1 MKIRR
6 LDLKAFGPFTDQ
18 TIDFDSKEP
27 GLHIIFGPNEAGKSS
42 ALRALKAL
50 LYGFHE
56 RTSDNFKH
64 ANDQLLVGGSIEGPG
79 GKELTFNRRKK
90 RKADLLDLA
99 GNPLDPG
106 ALDNFLHGIEP
117 SLFES
122 LYGIDHKTLV
132 EGGKDILDQKGEVGQ
147 ALFAAGTG
155 ISSLKK
161 ILDALEAEADEL
173 FKDRGSKQQINLA
186 IKEYKELKK
195 TVKEASLLPSTW
207 KEHQKRLL
215 NAEAEHSRLE
225 DESRQKSAEV
235 HRLDRLRKAIPELAV
250 LEDLQKQLL
259 ELGDVVVLPPEFTE
273 QLREVE
279 QDMRDAKLQLDIKQ
293 TRIKTLQE
301 KQGGIIL
308 NQAFLDHAES
318 IEDLYQRL
326 GEYRKGQHDR
336 IGLNGMRITHR
347 KDAGSLIEEIRP
359 DLTLK
364 DADILR
370 PVVNKKRTIQDLSS
384 QYKALNQQSLQV
396 KKQKETAEKE
406 LENIAVALSNQ
417 PAPRET
423 DGLEKA
429 IKLARRAGDIDD
441 QIDNISREI
450 SVGKKNCQAE
460 LNRLGLWSG
469 DLEQL
474 LELTLPLLDTVRRF
488 EMDYGQLDQE
498 RQHLKS
504 DRYNAESEMKEAKT
518 ESKEIAY
525 EGEVPSEQDLEL
537 TRKKRQDGWQLLRR
551 KWIDGVDISKE
562 AQEYEPGQ
570 AVHDAY
576 EKNVEQADLIADRL
590 RREATRVAKAASLR
604 ARIEA
609 LEEKIREIDQ
619 QEKELAVQKENIDAK
634 WSAQWSPTRIT
645 PLTPKEMLA
654 WLSDIEKLRYKVTD
668 ILNREKEASDKDRR
682 REQYRNSLINELKD
696 MGVREDF
703 ASSELAP
710 VLVYGE
716 SILDD
721 IARQK
726 TEREMLS
733 DKQEQAKKALVNARE
748 EQKEADAAKVQ
759 WQEKWDNAL
768 AVLGLKDKILP
779 SEALDL
785 LETIEEIMDKL
796 EKAKDFQSRIDGID
810 RDADKFKDD
819 VLTLLEQTAPDLKK
833 LSPDQAALQLYDVLG
848 KAKQAKGFLK
858 KNKEEIEALAAE
870 AEDDKKNLQ
879 SMDERLAALI
889 KEARCVKSEDLA
901 EVIRKSVEHQRL
913 HDKISDAKS
922 SLAKVSEGISLEEI
936 KHQAD
941 EVNIDELQGQ
951 IESLR
956 RQIDEELKP
965 RIEDALKLIGEER
978 KELKL
983 MDGSG
988 LAADA
993 AEKME
998 QVASRI
1004 RRHVDQYT
1012 KIKLAAMVLKDE
1024 MERYRQ
1030 ENQDPILRIA
1040 SRYFSE
1046 LTLGSFAE
1054 LRTDIDDNDNPI
1066 LIGLRQDDS
1075 RVYVDGMSDGT
1086 CDQLYLALRLATL
1099 ESRLE
1104 TSEPMP
1110 FIVDDILI
1118 NFDDERS
1125 KATIKVLAELS
1136 KRNQVIL
1143 FTHHRQIVEEAK
1155 NIKEPGI
1162 IHVHELQSSWI

>member
-1 MKIRR
+1 
-6 LDLKAFGPFTDQ
+6 
-18 TIDFDSKEP
+18 
-27 GLHIIFGPNEAGKSS
+27 
-42 ALRALKAL
+42 
-50 LYGFHE
+50 
-56 RTSDNFKH
+56 
-64 ANDQLLVGGSIEGPG
+64 
-79 GKELTFNRRKK
+79 
-90 RKADLLDLA
+90 
-99 GNPLDPG
+99 
-106 ALDNFLHGIEP
+106 
-117 SLFES
+117 
-122 LYGIDHKTLV
+122 
-132 EGGKDILDQKGEVGQ
+132 
-147 ALFAAGTG
+147 
-155 ISSLKK
+155 
-161 ILDALEAEADEL
+161 
-173 FKDRGSKQQINLA
+173 
-186 IKEYKELKK
+186 
-195 TVKEASLLPSTW
+195 
-207 KEHQKRLL
+207 
-215 NAEAEHSRLE
+215 
-225 DESRQKSAEV
+225 
-235 HRLDRLRKAIPELAV
+235 
-250 LEDLQKQLL
+250 
-259 ELGDVVVLPPEFTE
+259 
-273 QLREVE
+273 
-279 QDMRDAKLQLDIKQ
+279 
-293 TRIKTLQE
+293 
-301 KQGGIIL
+301 
-308 NQAFLDHAES
+308 
-318 IEDLYQRL
+318 
-326 GEYRKGQHDR
+326 
-336 IGLNGMRITHR
+336 
-347 KDAGSLIEEIRP
+347 
-359 DLTLK
+359 
-364 DADILR
+364 
-370 PVVNKKRTIQDLSS
+370 
-384 QYKALNQQSLQV
+384 
-396 KKQKETAEKE
+396 
-406 LENIAVALSNQ
+406 
-417 PAPRET
+417 
-423 DGLEKA
+423 
-429 IKLARRAGDIDD
+429 
-441 QIDNISREI
+441 
-450 SVGKKNCQAE
+450 
-460 LNRLGLWSG
+460 
-469 DLEQL
+469 
-474 LELTLPLLDTVRRF
+474 
-488 EMDYGQLDQE
+488 MDYGQLDQE
-498 RQHLKS
+498 RQQLKS
-504 DRYNAESEMKEAKT
+504 DRYNTESEMKDAKT

-525 EGEVPSEQDLEL
+525 EGEVPSEQDLAL

-551 KWIDGVDISKE
+551 KWIDGDDISKE
-562 AQEYEPGQ
+562 AQEYDPGQ
-570 AVHDAY
+570 AIYDAY

-609 LEEKIREIDQ
+609 LEEKIQEIDQ
-619 QEKELAVQKENIDAK
+619 QEKELDVRKENIDAK
-634 WSAQWSPTRIT
+634 WLAQWSPTRIT

-668 ILNREKEASDKDRR
+668 ILNKEKEASDKDGR
-682 REQYRNSLINELKD
+682 REQYRKSLINELKD
-696 MGVREDF
+696 MGVHEDF

-759 WQEKWDNAL
+759 WQEKWGNAL

-870 AEDDKKNLQ
+870 AESDKKNLQ

-901 EVIRKSVEHQRL
+901 EAIRKSVEHQRL

-922 SLAKVSEGISLEEI
+922 TLAKVSEGIPLEEI
-936 KHQAD
+936 KRQAD

-978 KELKL
+978 KELQL

-1075 RVYVDGMSDGT
+1075 RVYVEGMSDGT

-1136 KRNQVIL
+1136 KKNQVIL
-1143 FTHHRQIVEEAK
+1143 FTHHRQIVEEAN
-1155 NIKEPGI
+1155 NIKDPGI